1 MRRRFLGAALVAT
14 GIVFATAT
22 ALAASAATDPLS
34 LVLQR
39 SDMPAK
45 AQYVS
50 GRLPTVEKAMAAG
63 GITASVA
70 YHHSNIKRSSTKTDM
85 VSGMVVALASTGDA
99 RKTYRLF
106 EEDLAPKP
114 SNIVRL
120 PVYGDDQVAW
130 WTPSVSKAELLV
142 RKGSMV
148 WQLEVNPEL
157 LTKSQTLAQL
167 RVYAVKQK
175 RRVGNG

>member
-1 MRRRFLGAALVAT
+1 MRRRLLGAALVAT
-14 GIVFATAT
+14 GIVFATGT
-22 ALAASAATDPLS
+22 ALGASGAKDPLS

-45 AQYVS
+45 AKYTN

-63 GITASVA
+63 GIASSVA
-70 YHHSNIKRSSTKTDM
+70 FHHSNIQRSLTKMDT
-85 VSGMVVALASTGDA
+85 VSGMVVTLKSPGDA

-106 EEDLAPKP
+106 KDDLAPKP
-114 SNIVRL
+114 DNIVQL
-120 PVYGDDQVAW
+120 PAYGDEQVAW

-148 WQLEVNPEL
+148 WQLEVNPDL

-175 RRVGNG
+175 RRIGSG

>member
-1 MRRRFLGAALVAT
+1 MRRRLVGPALVTICVVLAA
-14 GIVFATAT
+14 GT
-22 ALAASAATDPLS
+22 ALAASAAKDPLS

-45 AQYVS
+45 AKYVN
-50 GRLPTVEKAMAAG
+50 GRMPTVEKAMAAG
-63 GITASVA
+63 GIASSVA
-70 YHHSNIKRSSTKTDM
+70 FHHSNIQRSQTKTDT
-85 VSGMVVALASTGDA
+85 VSGMVVTLKSPGDA

-106 EEDLAPKP
+106 KEDLAPKP

-120 PVYGDDQVAW
+120 PAYGDEQVAW

-175 RRVGNG
+175 RRIGSG